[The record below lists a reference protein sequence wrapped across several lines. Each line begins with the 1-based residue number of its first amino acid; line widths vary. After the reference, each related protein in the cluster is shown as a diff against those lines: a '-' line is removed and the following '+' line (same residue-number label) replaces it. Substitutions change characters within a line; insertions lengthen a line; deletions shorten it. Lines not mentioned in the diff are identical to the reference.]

1 MVTQGPRVGVLAL
14 QGDFEEHE
22 VALRRVGAEPQQVRT
37 EAQLLAVDSLIIP
50 GGESTSMA
58 NLMDTYA
65 LRDPLIAFARSGKPV
80 WGTCAGLIM
89 LSREIQEDRPE
100 PLGLMDIV
108 VARNGFGR
116 QVDSFETDLD
126 VIGLDDGSFHA
137 LFIRAPKVVDVGPSV
152 QVLAGLS
159 DGTIVAARQD
169 QMLATAFHPEL
180 GQDDR
185 IHRMFVRLAAEVVTP

>member
-1 MVTQGPRVGVLAL
+1 M
-14 QGDFEEHE
+14 
-22 VALRRVGAEPQQVRT
+22 QVRT
-37 EAQLLAVDSLIIP
+37 EAQLLKVDSLIIP

-65 LRDPLIAFARSGKPV
+65 LRDSLIAFARSGKPV

-126 VIGLDDGSFHA
+126 MTDLDGPPFHA
-137 LFIRAPKVVDVGPSV
+137 VFIRAPKVMGVGPSV
-152 QVLAGLS
+152 EVLARLGE
-159 DGTIVAARQD
+159 GTIVAARQGR
-169 QMLATAFHPEL
+169 MMVTAFHPEL
-180 GQDDR
+180 GGDDR
-185 IHRMFVRLAAEVVTP
+185 IHRMFVGLAAEITTS